1 MSATTPGQELVHG
14 RLDEDL
20 VRDVGQA
27 LWDDPVLRGQGL
39 AALHIAAREG
49 VVTLHGHAISQ
60 VHRERAVAAARRVP
74 GVRDVDDALVADDDL
89 ECAVAQALAG
99 DPRTRPFHIEVH
111 AVHGIVHLIG
121 DVPSAE
127 ARQAAE
133 LQASTV
139 ATTRAI
145 ANHVTVRGTPGHRP
159 PVLLPRIGS
168 TVAARDGEVGALE
181 RVVVDPT
188 LRRVTHLIV
197 ATRLAADGETEAA
210 PWRVLVPADAV
221 RDLTDAAVLLRGDRA
236 AAAGL
241 PAYPE
246 EQYVAPP
253 PDWQPPLDYGS
264 EDVRWARRTAA
275 AVPATAAM
283 AGAVA

>member
-1 MSATTPGQELVHG
+1 MGARMPAQGAAHG
-14 RLDEDL
+14 RLDADL

-27 LWDDPVLRGQGL
+27 LSHDPVVGQGL
-39 AALHIAAREG
+39 AAIHIAAREG
-49 VVTLHGHAISQ
+49 VVTLHGHAISR

-89 ECAVAQALAG
+89 ACAVAQALAG
-99 DPRTRPFHIEVH
+99 DPRTRPFPIEVH
-111 AVHGIVHLIG
+111 AAHGIVHLIG

-127 ARQAAE
+127 SRRAAE
-133 LQASTV
+133 LQAGTV
-139 ATTRAI
+139 AATRAI
-145 ANHVTVRGTPGHRP
+145 ANHVTVCGTPGRWP

-168 TVAARDGEVGALE
+168 TVAARDGVVGALE
-181 RVVVDPT
+181 QVVIDPT
-188 LRRVTHLIV
+188 RCRVTHLIV
-197 ATRLAADGETEAA
+197 TTRLAADGQPEAA

-221 RDLTDAAVLLRGDRA
+221 RDVTDAAVLLRGDRA
-236 AAAGL
+236 AAAGR

-264 EDVRWARRTAA
+264 EDVRWVRGPAA
-275 AVPATAAM
+275 AVPATAAL
-283 AGAVA
+283 AGVAA